1 MPLLNIGWNEP
12 CNWFFEQ
19 HDEDDMMKC
28 DILTLASSLGIL
40 LSSCMR
46 IIAGSAK
53 RREIK
58 VPKAVVRPTTDR
70 TREALF
76 SILQSYVSGSK
87 VLDLFSGA
95 GSLGLE
101 SLSRGAA
108 SCEFV
113 DMNRVCTKVI
123 EENLS
128 ALNLSGGSV
137 VNADVLSFVKRARGG
152 YDLIFADPPYY
163 KNPGDRDFVSELLA
177 ESNLAEVLADDGLLV
192 VEVDSRHKPVVPS
205 SWEVADQRRYGSC
218 AIIFLRKAS

>member
-1 MPLLNIGWNEP
+1 
-12 CNWFFEQ
+12 
-19 HDEDDMMKC
+19 
-28 DILTLASSLGIL
+28 
-40 LSSCMR
+40 MR

-76 SILQSYVSGSK
+76 SILNHHTPDAK

-108 SCEFV
+108 SCDFV
-113 DMNRVCTKVI
+113 DMNRACTQVI
-123 EENLS
+123 EENLKK
-128 ALNLSGGSV
+128 LNLKGGSV
-137 VNADVLSFVKRARGG
+137 LNADVLSCIKRSRGN

-163 KNPGDRDFVSELLA
+163 KNPGERDFASEILA
-177 ESNLAEVLADDGLLV
+177 EENLAKILADDGLLV
-192 VEVDSRHKPVVPS
+192 IEIDSRHSPTIPA
-205 SWEVADQRRYGSC
+205 SWEAVDQRSYGSC
-218 AIIFLRKAS
+218 AIIFLRKSK